1 MNMNMNIS
9 QMKRSLD
16 EIVPESNENESKKS
30 KNMKDT
36 HTNEITNEIINNLF
50 NTNNN
55 NKNESINNNLDDENE
70 DNLED
75 FEDLDDL
82 GNMLISI
89 VNNKNILNKIDNHYD
104 ANVLYKINLNLL
116 RLNGFI
122 VKRLNELKQKKEC
135 EINSKINLLRHE
147 LIKINKF
154 KFC

>member
-1 MNMNMNIS
+1 MNIS
-9 QMKRSLD
+9 QMKRSSD
-16 EIVPESNENESKKS
+16 EMVPEGNENESKKL
-30 KNMKDT
+30 KNIKDVY
-36 HTNEITNEIINNLF
+36 TNEITNEIINNLF
-50 NTNNN
+50 NTNINN

-70 DNLED
+70 DDL
-75 FEDLDDL
+75 EDLDDL

-89 VNNKNILNKIDNHYD
+89 VNNKNILNKIDNHCD